1 MTTASKPEKMS
12 ETPEPEAQDAEVV
25 PMLEP
30 EAAPVDPVPDVDE
43 VPVADPDP
51 VPMTGDVVFVESV
64 KYRES
69 RRNSVSVGL
78 VQDALVQRGF
88 GAARRDLRG
97 WFHDG
102 TVQALSE
109 FQSASGLP
117 ATGEADAETLTA
129 LLDGTGVEVV
139 A

>member
-1 MTTASKPEKMS
+1 MVANSKPEKMS
-12 ETPEPEAQDAEVV
+12 ETPEPEAEDTEVV

-30 EAAPVDPVPDVDE
+30 EAAPVEPEPDVDA

-64 KYRES
+64 KYRDT

-78 VQDALVQRGF
+78 VQDVLTQRGF

-102 TVQALSE
+102 TAEALGE

-117 ATGEADAETLTA
+117 VTGEADSITLAA
-129 LLDGTGVEVV
+129 LLASTGIDL